1 MTYWWLNLRPGAEAF
16 FNYFGVFFLDLLV
29 AESLVVTLSSLCP
42 IFVAILSLSAL
53 INGLWMTVGGFLISP
68 DILNAFW
75 KYTFYQIDYQRFTF
89 MALVRNQMIGTV
101 YTCGPDCHCEFVTSL
116 ANDCLIEGSELVDQL
131 GYTTSKKMCYVCFQ
145 PFKTESPRLSCLHL
159 LLECV
164 SSLGFSYIFGGHSQN
179 SVICSTISPGHPNH
193 VNRQP
198 CHGLSSQP
206 KAGADFPVH
215 RSIVI
220 AGVITLVLVSGRI

>member
-89 MALVRNQMIGTV
+89 TALVRNQMIGTV
-101 YTCGPDCHCEFVTSL
+101 YTCDPDCHCEFVTSL
-116 ANDCLIEGSELVDQL
+116 ANDCLIEGSEVVDQL

-145 PFKTESPRLSCLHL
+145 PCKTESPRLSCLYL

-164 SSLGFSYIFGGHSQN
+164 SWLGFSYIFGGNSQN
-179 SVICSTISPGHPNH
+179 SVICSTISPGHPN
-193 VNRQP
+193 Q
-198 CHGLSSQP
+198 
-206 KAGADFPVH
+206 AH
-215 RSIVI
+215 R
-220 AGVITLVLVSGRI
+220 